1 MKKRSEP
8 PGNWKVKP
16 VDNPRLLSSNRL
28 VGASGS
34 PDFFFPDP
42 LSLCFEASNTLLL
55 RSCLDAFDSAYRLR
69 DRAAFNLSL
78 AVRVG
83 RLVAD
88 CDLGDASDLCSWL
101 IEPLEMEAS
110 NVGDPDSAFT
120 SVCNWKFSSGEF
132 TDAD

>member
-1 MKKRSEP
+1 MATRHTNYNFIGVKR
-8 PGNWKVKP
+8 
-16 VDNPRLLSSNRL
+16 
-28 VGASGS
+28 A
-34 PDFFFPDP
+34 
-42 LSLCFEASNTLLL
+42 EA
-55 RSCLDAFDSAYRLR
+55 
-69 DRAAFNLSL
+69 
-78 AVRVG
+78 